1 MRRFVSASALGLV
14 SVLAAPADTAETSR
28 SPSPSPSP
36 GRMFLESKPAA
47 SPSPELC
54 GLLARCGLVVETGF
68 CTPAMSAGVDGVHY
82 DEARCAEARDL
93 RARGVAP
100 TDPVGSRLYRLLGR
114 RYRASYTVDDRVAL
128 GEARLT
134 FLMNDLP
141 LAARLLTHF
150 QKRRYEVRYLDD
162 TRTRFWGRKDDALTG
177 EAQLVAGSVPERRL
191 VYFGRGVSKVAFW
204 RLGGNGFLQF
214 EFQPAPGGVAYR
226 LKLIASPDNGLI
238 NAIMNTGLFKRI
250 VYGHMREV
258 LDDITQAAAKLARDG
273 GAAIQGSPDWS
284 VEEKAKIAAFLQLPG
299 AGGDPPP
306 RKEAR

>member
-1 MRRFVSASALGLV
+1 MRRLSAALGLFAC
-14 SVLAAPADTAETSR
+14 LGILPAAPETSR
-28 SPSPSPSP
+28 SPSPSPSGSP
-36 GRMFLESKPAA
+36 GRMFLEAKPAA

-54 GLLARCGLVVETGF
+54 GLLARCGLPAEPGF
-68 CTPAMSAGVDGVHY
+68 CTPAMSAGVNGVDY

-93 RARGVAP
+93 RARGVVP
-100 TDPVGSRLYRLLGR
+100 TDPVGARLYRLLGR

-150 QKRRYEVRYLDD
+150 QRRRYEVRYLDGS
-162 TRTRFWGRKDDALTG
+162 RTHFWGRKGDALTG

-214 EFQPAPGGVAYR
+214 EFQPAAGGVTYR
-226 LKLIASPDNGLI
+226 LKLIASPDNGFI

-258 LDDITQAAAKLARDG
+258 LDDITEAAGKLAKGG
-273 GAAIQGSPDWS
+273 GAAIQSSPEWS
-284 VEEKAKIAAFLQLPG
+284 AEEKAKIAAFLQLPG
-299 AGGDPPP
+299 A
-306 RKEAR
+306 

>member
-1 MRRFVSASALGLV
+1 MRRLVAALGLAAC
-14 SVLAAPADTAETSR
+14 LGIPPAAPEASR
-28 SPSPSPSP
+28 SPSPSPSPSP
-36 GRMFLESKPAA
+36 GRMFLESKPTA
-47 SPSPELC
+47 SASPELC
-54 GLLARCGLVVETGF
+54 GLLARCGLTAPPGF
-68 CTPAMSAGVDGVHY
+68 CTPALSAGVNGVNY

-93 RARGVAP
+93 RARGVVP
-100 TDPVGSRLYRLLGR
+100 TDPVGARLYRLLGR

-150 QKRRYEVRYLDD
+150 QKRRYEVRYLDG
-162 TRTRFWGRKDDALTG
+162 TRTHFWGRKGDALTG
-177 EAQLVAGSVPERRL
+177 EAQLVAGSVPDRRL

-214 EFQPAPGGVAYR
+214 EFQPAGGGLTYR
-226 LKLIASPDNGLI
+226 LKLIASPDSGFI

-258 LDDITQAAAKLARDG
+258 LDDITEAADKLAKGG
-273 GAAIQGSPDWS
+273 GAAIQSSPEWS
-284 VEEKAKIAAFLQLPG
+284 AEEKAKIAAFLQLPG
-299 AGGDPPP
+299 A
-306 RKEAR
+306 

>member
-1 MRRFVSASALGLV
+1 MRGRVSAAVLGLTA
-14 SVLAAPADTAETSR
+14 SLAAADQPR
-28 SPSPSPSP
+28 SPSPSP
-36 GRMFLESKPAA
+36 GRMLLESRPRAT
-47 SPSPELC
+47 PGPELC
-54 GLLARCGLVVETGF
+54 GLLARCGLTVDPAF
-68 CTPAMSAGVDGVHY
+68 CAPALSAGVKGVTY

-100 TDPVGSRLYRLLGR
+100 DDPVGSRLYRLLGR
-114 RYRASYTVDDRVAL
+114 RYRASYTVDDRVRL

-150 QKRRYEVRYLDD
+150 QKRTYEVRYLDGS
-162 TRTRFWGRKDDALTG
+162 RTHFWGRKGDALTG

-214 EFQPAPGGVAYR
+214 EFQPAGDGIAYR
-226 LKLIASPDNGLI
+226 LKLIASPDSGVI
-238 NAIMNTGLFKRI
+238 NAIMNTGLFKRV

-258 LDDITQAAAKLARDG
+258 IEDITEAAEKLARDG
-273 GAAIQGSPDWS
+273 GAAIQRSPDWS
-284 VEEKAKIAAFLQLPG
+284 DEEKAKIAAFLQLPR
-299 AGGDPPP
+299 A
-306 RKEAR
+306 

>member
-1 MRRFVSASALGLV
+1 MRRFVSASALGLAT
-14 SVLAAPADTAETSR
+14 VLAATADNAETSR
-28 SPSPSPSP
+28 TASPAPSPSASP
-36 GRMFLESKPAA
+36 GRMFLEARPSAA
-47 SPSPELC
+47 PSPELC
-54 GLLARCGLVVETGF
+54 GLLARCGLVVEAGF
-68 CTPAMSAGVDGVHY
+68 CTPALSAGVNGVTY

-162 TRTRFWGRKDDALTG
+162 TRTHFWGRKEDALTG

-214 EFQPAPGGVAYR
+214 EFQPAPGGLTYR

-258 LDDITQAAAKLARDG
+258 LDDITQAAAKLAKDG

-284 VEEKAKIAAFLQLPG
+284 LEEKAKIAAFLQLPG
-299 AGGDPPP
+299 A
-306 RKEAR
+306 

>member
-1 MRRFVSASALGLV
+1 MRRLASAPAFGLTA
-14 SVLAAPADTAETSR
+14 SLAAAAIAGTPA
-28 SPSPSPSP
+28 PSPSPSP
-36 GRMFLESKPAA
+36 GPMLLESRPTAT
-47 SPSPELC
+47 PSPELC
-54 GLLARCGLVVETGF
+54 GLIARCGLPAVPGF
-68 CTPAMSAGVDGVHY
+68 CTEAMSAGVKGVTY

-93 RARGVAP
+93 RSRGVAP

-128 GEARLT
+128 GAARLT

-150 QKRRYEVRYLDD
+150 QKRPYEVRYLDAS
-162 TRTRFWGRKDDALTG
+162 RTRFWGRKGDALTG

-204 RLGGNGFLQF
+204 RLGGNGFFHF
-214 EFQPAPGGVAYR
+214 EFQPAPSGVSYR
-226 LKLIASPDNGLI
+226 LKIIASPDSGFI

-258 LDDITQAAAKLARDG
+258 LDDITQAADKLAKDG
-273 GAAIQGSPDWS
+273 GAAIRGSPEWS
-284 VEEKAKIAAFLQLPG
+284 AEEKAKIAAFLQLPR
-299 AGGDPPP
+299 A
-306 RKEAR
+306 

>member
-1 MRRFVSASALGLV
+1 MRRSVSASALGLV
-14 SVLAAPADTAETSR
+14 ACLLAPPAEPESR
-28 SPSPSPSP
+28 QPPSPSPLPSP
-36 GRMFLESKPAA
+36 GRMFLEAPPAA
-47 SPSPELC
+47 TPGPELC
-54 GLLARCGLVVETGF
+54 SLLARCGLVVEPGF
-68 CTPAMSAGVDGVHY
+68 CAPALSAGVPGVTY
-82 DEARCAEARDL
+82 DDARCAEARDL

-114 RYRASYTVDDRVAL
+114 RYRASYTVDDRVSL

-150 QKRRYEVRYLDD
+150 QKRRYEVRYLDAS
-162 TRTRFWGRKDDALTG
+162 RTHFWGRKGDALTG

-214 EFQPAPGGVAYR
+214 EFRPASDGLAYR

-238 NAIMNTGLFKRI
+238 SAIMNTGLFKRI

-258 LDDITQAAAKLARDG
+258 LDDITQAAEKLARDR
-273 GAAIQGSPDWS
+273 GAAIQRSPDWS

-299 AGGDPPP
+299 A
-306 RKEAR
+306 

>member
-1 MRRFVSASALGLV
+1 MRRFVSATALGLIGL
-14 SVLAAPADTAETSR
+14 LATRVDAAEKSR
-28 SPSPSPSP
+28 PPSPSPSPSP

-54 GLLARCGLVVETGF
+54 GLLAHCGLAVDAGF
-68 CTPAMSAGVDGVHY
+68 CTPALSAGVNGVDY
-82 DEARCAEARDL
+82 DQARCAEARDL
-93 RARGVAP
+93 RARGVEP

-128 GEARLT
+128 GAARLT

-150 QKRRYEVRYLDD
+150 QKRRYEVRYLDEA
-162 TRTRFWGRKDDALTG
+162 RTHFWGRKDDALTG
-177 EAQLVAGSVPERRL
+177 EAQLVSGSVPERRL

-204 RLGGNGFLQF
+204 RLGGNGFLEF
-214 EFQPAPGGVAYR
+214 EFQPAPGGVSYR
-226 LKLIASPDNGLI
+226 LKLIASPDNGFI

-273 GAAIQGSPDWS
+273 GAAIQSSPDWS
-284 VEEKAKIAAFLQLPG
+284 GEEKAKITAFLQLPG
-299 AGGDPPP
+299 A
-306 RKEAR
+306 